1 MSIQLLH
8 FGYDK
13 FTAVSVKFSS
23 EWKKGACPSV
33 KFIFEITN
41 VTLKKNFVAYRS
53 SRQQK
58 DVEQHFHGTTLACN
72 ITTTRDICIK
82 GACGICGISS
92 EGLNPDC
99 IRKDKDDFQR
109 FGSGFYLAPNSSK
122 CHDYTDCTP
131 ETRGDRA
138 MLLCDVCP
146 GRKYEI
152 ERNSP
157 KLTRPP
163 RGFDSVY
170 GQVGAKLNYP
180 ELVVYDRRAVMPRY
194 IIVY

>member
-1 MSIQLLH
+1 M
-8 FGYDK
+8 
-13 FTAVSVKFSS
+13 FST
-23 EWKKGACPSV
+23 EWKKNDCPTV
-33 KFIFEITN
+33 RFIFEVTN
-41 VTLKKNFVAYRS
+41 STLEEEFKAYQS
-53 SRQQK
+53 SCQQK
-58 DVEQHFHGTTLACN
+58 DIEKHFHGTTLACN
-72 ITTTRDICIK
+72 IAATKSICTK

-92 EGLNPDC
+92 EGLNPAY
-99 IRKDKDDFQR
+99 IRNERSDFQR

-122 CHDYTDCTP
+122 CHDYTDCKP

-146 GRKYEI
+146 GRKYNI

-157 KLTRPP
+157 KLTQPP
-163 RGFDSVY
+163 AGFDSVY